1 MTLTYQS
8 CYQSHFWISHFHGFP
23 LTSKAVSCHDGV
35 TMPAEKIFWED
46 PYLTELTARVTSVN
60 SNIITLDRTIF
71 YAASGGQESDAGT
84 MGARKVLKAEKRD
97 TEIYYTLEGPQDLKL
112 GDEVLVKINWTR
124 RYRLT
129 RLHFAAE
136 IILELVNQ
144 LFGKPFKI
152 GANISANKAR
162 IDFLWEGRISDAF
175 PLLLE
180 RAGKI
185 IQADLLIR
193 SEFSDR
199 EKEQRYWEIEGFSKV
214 SCGGTHPK
222 RTGEVGQITL
232 RRNNIGKGKERIEIM
247 LAQGTP
253 GSDQ

>member
-1 MTLTYQS
+1 VILIYRYRYQS
-8 CYQSHFWISHFHGFP
+8 RFWIWNFHGFF
-23 LTSKAVSCHDGV
+23 LTSRAVTCHHGV
-35 TMPAEKIFWED
+35 TVPAQKIFWED
-46 PYLTELTARVTSVN
+46 PYLTELLARVTSVK
-60 SNIITLDRTIF
+60 SNTITLDRTIF
-71 YAASGGQESDAGT
+71 YGVSGGQESDTGT
-84 MGARKVLKAEKRD
+84 MDGRKVLKAEKRD
-97 TEIYYTLEGPQDLKL
+97 TEIYYTLEGPHDLKP
-112 GDEVLVKINWTR
+112 GDEVFIKIDWTR
-124 RYRLT
+124 RYRLI

-152 GANISANKAR
+152 GANISENKAR

-175 PLLLE
+175 PMLLE
-180 RAGKI
+180 RAGKM
-185 IQADLLIR
+185 IQADLPIR

-247 LAQGTP
+247 LVEPHGE
-253 GSDQ
+253 SS

>member
-1 MTLTYQS
+1 MGREKLEVGRP
-8 CYQSHFWISHFHGFP
+8 WPP
-23 LTSKAVSCHDGV
+23 LTSKAVPCHDGA
-35 TMPAEKIFWED
+35 TMPAEKIFWQD

-60 SNIITLDRTIF
+60 GQIITLDRTIF
-71 YAASGGQESDAGT
+71 YAVSGGQESDAGSI
-84 MGARKVLKAEKRD
+84 GGQKVLKAEKRD
-97 TEIYYTLEGPQDLKL
+97 TEIYYTLEGPHDLKP
-112 GDEVLVKINWTR
+112 GDEVLIKIDWTR
-124 RYRLT
+124 RYRLI

-152 GANISANKAR
+152 GANISEGKAR

-175 PLLLE
+175 PTLLE

-185 IQADLLIR
+185 IHADLPIR

-199 EKEQRYWEIEGFSKV
+199 ETEQRYWQIEGFSKV

-247 LAQGTP
+247 LVDAQAGM
-253 GSDQ
+253 